1 LYKVI
6 LREVRGKRVP
16 FMLTDCNQALEV
28 DLAAVFTEPQS
39 PEWEEFRLHYPQCE
53 RCSAEVAKWRK
64 LEQVLKAAGKA
75 TTGVHPAEE
84 TLLQFHH
91 NAERLSPA
99 ERQAIQQHLQICRA
113 CTEGL
118 SLATSFD
125 FSLIQKWID
134 EERAIQVK
142 DQEKAGALSHL
153 IVQIA
158 RKGLRLVEQHLVP
171 PLLGVQE
178 MPMPLPAYRR
188 QEEPSALNLKI
199 AATQAEITVTVVQD
213 EESIACKMTFLGTG
227 QQALAGQQVFLRR
240 QGRLIFSAQT
250 DADGVLR
257 TPRLKPAPYE
267 VACPGVQTT
276 FQLEFRS

>member
-1 LYKVI
+1 
-6 LREVRGKRVP
+6 
-16 FMLTDCNQALEV
+16 MSADCNQASEV

-53 RCSAEVAKWRK
+53 CCSAEVAKWRK
-64 LEQVLKAAGKA
+64 LEQVLRAAGKV
-75 TTGVHPAEE
+75 TIVVHPAEE
-84 TLLQFHH
+84 ALLQFHH
-91 NAERLSPA
+91 HAERLSPA
-99 ERQAIQQHLQICRA
+99 ERQSIQQHLQTCRA

-125 FSLIQKWID
+125 FSLIQKWVE
-134 EERAIQVK
+134 EERAAQIK
-142 DQEKAGALSHL
+142 DQEKAGAFSRL

-178 MPMPLPAYRR
+178 MLAPLPAYRL

-199 AATQAEITVTVVQD
+199 NATQAEITVTVIQD
-213 EESIACKMTFLGTG
+213 EENIACKMTFLGTG
-227 QQALAGQQVFLRR
+227 QQALAGQQIFLRR

-250 DADGVLR
+250 DTDGVLR
-257 TPRLKPAPYE
+257 TPRLKPATYE
-267 VACPGVQTT
+267 VSCPGVQAT

>member
-1 LYKVI
+1 M
-6 LREVRGKRVP
+6 P
-16 FMLTDCNQALEV
+16 TDCNRALEV

-64 LEQVLKAAGKA
+64 LEQILRSAGKA
-75 TTGVHPAEE
+75 TTVIHPAEE

-91 NAERLSPA
+91 HAERLSL
-99 ERQAIQQHLQICRA
+99 EEQQSIQQHLQTCRA

-125 FSLIQKWID
+125 FSLIQKWVD
-134 EERAIQVK
+134 EERVVQVK
-142 DQEKAGALSHL
+142 DQEKAGVFSRL

-158 RKGLRLVEQHLVP
+158 QKGLKLVEQHLIP

-178 MPMPLPAYRR
+178 MLTPLPAYRR
-188 QEEPSALNLKI
+188 QAEPSALNLKI

-213 EESIACKMTFLGTG
+213 EESLACKLTFLDTG
-227 QQALAGQQVFLRR
+227 RQALAGQQVFLRR
-240 QGRLIFSAQT
+240 QGRLIFSAKT
-250 DADGVLR
+250 DSDGILR
-257 TPRLKPAPYE
+257 TPRLRPAIYE

-276 FQLEFRS
+276 FQLEFCS